1 MTFNIIDAAKKEF
14 PVQRLCSV
22 LGVSQRPQATL
33 GGQNTSLDGFIRRSF
48 RQPVDHL
55 GNVGYGTNYQ

>member
-22 LGVSQRPQATL
+22 LGVSQRRQATL
-33 GGQNTSLDGFIRRSF
+33 GGQNT
-48 RQPVDHL
+48 
-55 GNVGYGTNYQ
+55 